1 MKKKIVSRDSSF
13 YQRLILLAGFLA
25 LTVAQPF
32 SADAAFTK
40 YSLEFTENTLG
51 VVGSGSFLWDSD
63 TKTMTDLNWN
73 FSGKVG
79 AVLDSALAGEYHSW
93 DPLAT
98 TYGEL
103 YYRYLADASAY
114 LETQHNPLSVS
125 DGIMDYNVTGS
136 DFGFIAFG
144 AERGSSDPTN
154 LFYNYNAT
162 YRFLD
167 HNWNLVS
174 EGYVSAAPVPV
185 PTSAALLL
193 AGILGVGAIGRKGRV

>member
-1 MKKKIVSRDSSF
+1 MKKKIVSKYSSF
-13 YQRLILLAGFLA
+13 CRHLLLLAGFLA

-32 SADAAFTK
+32 SADAATTK
-40 YSLEFTENTLG
+40 YSLEFTDNTLG

-63 TKTMTDLNWN
+63 TETMTDLNWN

-79 AVLDSALAGEYHSW
+79 AVLDTSLVGEYHSY
-93 DPLAT
+93 DPLAA

-103 YYRYLADASAY
+103 YYRYLADSSAY
-114 LETQHNPLSVS
+114 FNTQQNPLSVS
-125 DGIMDYNVTGS
+125 NGLMPSNVTGD
-136 DFGFIAFG
+136 DFGFISFG
-144 AERGSSDPTN
+144 AERGPSDPTN

-167 HNWNLVS
+167 RDWNLVS

-185 PTSAALLL
+185 PTSAAL
-193 AGILGVGAIGRKGRV
+193 